1 MKQTHLPLLLDNKM
15 QVVAV
20 LHPIRLTVEAAL
32 SPPSSAEMVLAPDAP
47 TVNVRDFIRIWD
59 GFHDSAVYRVS
70 SVTQEIGLRQTIQLE
85 HAVMTLADDMLPS
98 LTYSENVKTIFRRL
112 LSYQTRIRWEAGD
125 VDVDDDLMLSA
136 IAPSQTIFSA
146 LTSLLDMLP
155 QEYCL
160 SFDQSVWPW
169 RLNLNRLSSQV
180 ANEGRLKRNLSS
192 VRITQDTSQLC
203 TRVFP
208 YGCGQGLNRISLR
221 TLLGRDY
228 LDSPDVRTW
237 GVAARS
243 FTSDQITDAQ
253 TLKSVAERYLERHS
267 QPTATIQLQGVD
279 LSRITGESLDA
290 FRLGQLFRL
299 ALPDSAIFMQERIV
313 AMRIPDVFGEPGL
326 VTLTLANRQPA
337 LSDEIANLL
346 RDVNVGKLSGSRMSD
361 LIFRSRT
368 GEGIADDNATHYFW
382 LDEYPSL
389 LSCQVL
395 LSSDE
400 SNHIATLDIDGNTVP
415 ETVWRTL
422 RFEALPYLRKNENGT
437 VATGQHYLLF
447 TLQDAVEYISSTIT
461 VKVVEKSA

>member
-1 MKQTHLPLLLDNKM
+1 MTQTHLPCLLDSRM
-15 QVVAV
+15 QVAAI
-20 LHPIRLTVEAAL
+20 LHPIRLTVEATL

-47 TVNVRDFIRIWD
+47 TINVRDFIRLWD
-59 GFHDSAVYRVS
+59 GFHEGEVYRVS
-70 SVTQEIGLRQTIQLE
+70 SVTQEIGLRRVVQLE

-98 LTYSENVKTIFRRL
+98 LTYAEDVKTIFRRL

-125 VDVDDDLMLSA
+125 VDVSDGLTLSA

-146 LTSLLDMLP
+146 LLSLLDMLP

-169 RLNLNRLSSQV
+169 RLNLCRLSSQV
-180 ANEGRLKRNLSS
+180 TSEGRLRRNLSS
-192 VRITQDTSQLC
+192 VRITQDASQLC

-228 LDSPDVRTW
+228 LDSPNVRTW
-237 GVAARS
+237 GVASRS
-243 FTSDQITDAQ
+243 STSDQITDAQ
-253 TLKSVAERYLERHS
+253 TLKRVAERYLERHS
-267 QPTATIQLQGVD
+267 QPNATIELQGVD
-279 LSRITGESLDA
+279 LSRITGEALDA

-299 ALPDSAIFMQERIV
+299 ALPDSAIFLQERIV
-313 AMRIPDVFGEPGL
+313 AMRMPDMFTQPGL

-346 RDVNVGKLSGSRMSD
+346 REVSVGKLSGSRMSD

-368 GEGIADDNATHYFW
+368 GEGAAEENATHYFW
-382 LDEYPSL
+382 LDEYPTF
-389 LSCQVL
+389 LSCQVV
-395 LSSDE
+395 LSSDAID
-400 SNHIATLDIDGNTVP
+400 HISALEVDGTPVP
-415 ETVWRTL
+415 ESVWRTQ
-422 RFEALPYLRKNENGT
+422 RFDALPYLRKGDRD
-437 VATGQHYLLF
+437 VASGQHYLLF
-447 TLQDAVEYISSTIT
+447 TLLDAVQYISTTIT